1 MADTYYSRQLGA
13 QNTDSTSPLLFGG
26 DDEMRFSQ
34 RRNPDLVK
42 ADKLMKQF
50 TPKEAISI
58 IDGMIKTGRIHM
70 GMEEIEKIL
79 WISQKDQDA
88 IMSNPDKA
96 MVAHFKSK
104 KKLIFHMAQALS
116 WKTDAYNPIITAL
129 EELRQ
134 IHDDEVYSRAIKIQG
149 SQNENDKQYGVLNTS
164 IMKHDITQQQPQ
176 QVKKEGILKRFLG
189 R

>member
-1 MADTYYSRQLGA
+1 
-13 QNTDSTSPLLFGG
+13 
-26 DDEMRFSQ
+26 
-34 RRNPDLVK
+34 
-42 ADKLMKQF
+42 
-50 TPKEAISI
+50 
-58 IDGMIKTGRIHM
+58 
-70 GMEEIEKIL
+70 
-79 WISQKDQDA
+79 
-88 IMSNPDKA
+88 
-96 MVAHFKSK
+96 
-104 KKLIFHMAQALS
+104 MAQALS

-134 IHDDEVYSRAIKIQG
+134 IHDDEVYSRAIKVQG